1 LKVKLLATVGDLVED
16 VIIWPT
22 GSLTKG
28 ADNDAQIFRTPGGS
42 AANVARMAATINP
55 SRFIGCVGDD
65 GIGIYLESELS
76 GFGVDV
82 RLQRRGATGAIV
94 ILIEADGERT
104 MFPNRGA
111 STLLEDVNE
120 QWLDGVSILHF
131 PAYSFDGQP
140 IAHTSTKLAHAMKQR
155 GGRISIDASSTSV
168 INSFGVGTFLELIQD
183 LNPDIFFANEAE
195 SELLGLHIPEQRE
208 RILSAHPTTL
218 FVLKAGPENTH
229 IFQSGQEVISVPV
242 PPVEGIRDTTGAGDA
257 FAAGFLSALL
267 SSSDVQAACQLGHST
282 AATVLK
288 SPGATVTG
296 LEQDSLN
303 PGRNYDE

>member
-1 LKVKLLATVGDLVED
+1 MLATVGDLVED

-22 GSLTKG
+22 GSLTRG

-55 SRFIGCVGDD
+55 SRFIGCVGED
-65 GIGIYLESELS
+65 GIGSYLESEL
-76 GFGVDV
+76 GKYGVDV

-120 QWLDGVSILHF
+120 QWLDEVSILHF

-140 IAHTSTKLAHAMKQR
+140 IAHTSTKLVHAMKQR

-168 INSFGVGTFLELIQD
+168 ISSFGVDTFLELIHE
-183 LNPDIFFANEAE
+183 LNPDIFFANQAE

-208 RILSAHPTTL
+208 KILAAHPTTV
-218 FVLKAGPENTH
+218 FVLKAGPENTQ
-229 IFQSGQEVISVPV
+229 IFQAGQEVISVPV
-242 PPVEGIRDTTGAGDA
+242 PPVGGIRDTTGAGDA

-267 SSSDVQAACQLGHST
+267 SSPDVHAACQLGHST

-288 SPGATVTG
+288 SPGATVSA
-296 LEQDSLN
+296 EEENSPN
-303 PGRNYDE
+303 PERNHHE